1 MTLFSVFE
9 NRQSACIGCLI
20 SPLILS
26 NARYFPSFKKTAATL
41 CAWGLALSWFDL
53 MTGHAHSHVVTC
65 VSCWEKRVFNPVDVV
80 ILVTCHFIIEFLDF
94 FGCSRCKF
102 LIRHVAGKYFIP
114 FRDSSAHVPDG
125 ALGIT
130 RAFMFDEIHF
140 IHFRSIGCALV
151 LHVRNCK
158 AGAPSRE
165 EREVHPPWGGCTV
178 RGERG
183 TSSVGGVHT
192 VAPSSRSHADPR
204 HARPSHLP
212 LP

>member
-1 MTLFSVFE
+1 MLHWVLTS
-9 NRQSACIGCLI
+9 IGCLI

-41 CAWGLALSWFDL
+41 CAWGLARCGL
-53 MTGHAHSHVVTC
+53 MTDRAHSHVVTC
-65 VSCWEKRVFNPVDVV
+65 ASCWEKRVFNPVDVV
-80 ILVTCHFIIEFLDF
+80 MPLTCHFIIEFLDF
-94 FGCSRCKF
+94 FGYSRGKF
-102 LIRHVAGKYFIP
+102 LIRYVAGKYFIP

-140 IHFRSIGCALV
+140 VYFRSIGCALV

-165 EREVHPPWGGCTV
+165 ESEVHPPWGGVHSQRRARYIRTY
-178 RGERG
+178 RKF
-183 TSSVGGVHT
+183 TSNLAFHVFPVN
-192 VAPSSRSHADPR
+192 
-204 HARPSHLP
+204 LP
-212 LP
+212 LGEYSRRSAFV